1 MIFDEIIIDLAYRI
15 LKQHIKKPKWW
26 EPDEKVKFVKVLRTY
41 NLEYMPE
48 EYIEIIEMWKNRR
61 AAQLEQEESVLTRGK
76 TPVLT
81 RGKTVRKK
89 SGCNDKVIHDVF

>member
-1 MIFDEIIIDLAYRI
+1 
-15 LKQHIKKPKWW
+15 
-26 EPDEKVKFVKVLRTY
+26 
-41 NLEYMPE
+41 MPE

-61 AAQLEQEESVLTRGK
+61 AAQLEQEEPVLTRGK

-89 SGCNDKVIHDVF
+89 PACNDNVIHDVF

>member
-1 MIFDEIIIDLAYRI
+1 
-15 LKQHIKKPKWW
+15 
-26 EPDEKVKFVKVLRTY
+26 
-41 NLEYMPE
+41 MPE

-89 SGCNDKVIHDVF
+89 PTCNDKVIHDVF

>member
-1 MIFDEIIIDLAYRI
+1 
-15 LKQHIKKPKWW
+15 
-26 EPDEKVKFVKVLRTY
+26 
-41 NLEYMPE
+41 MPE

-89 SGCNDKVIHDVF
+89 SGCNDKVIHDVFWYAAFIMDYIDNKLMKHQISTSDPTKYYVQLLLL

>member
-1 MIFDEIIIDLAYRI
+1 MKTA
-15 LKQHIKKPKWW
+15 K
-26 EPDEKVKFVKVLRTY
+26 
-41 NLEYMPE
+41 
-48 EYIEIIEMWKNRR
+48 YIEIIEMWKNRR

>member
-1 MIFDEIIIDLAYRI
+1 
-15 LKQHIKKPKWW
+15 
-26 EPDEKVKFVKVLRTY
+26 
-41 NLEYMPE
+41 MPE

-89 SGCNDKVIHDVF
+89 PACNDKVIHDVFWCAAFFIDKKLLKHQISTSDPTKYYVQSI